1 MLVSNKNIKADR
13 FIWIFVV
20 ASASF
25 WLASAWIASVSF
37 ADIWAMVKLLPNVVT
52 VDVIAF
58 AIFAKWLWKWRVFQG
73 WLVPFPNLN
82 GIWSGVI
89 TPIEGELDE
98 RRNIPSVAVITQSF
112 LSLSCVMH
120 TAEMTSHSYS
130 ANFLIDEESQV
141 RKLVYV
147 YTSKP
152 KVAVLARS
160 PIHDGTTFL
169 SIHGLPPRR
178 LTGEYWNSR
187 RRVGEVELKFSRRR
201 RRKDIPEDL
210 LPDNE

>member
-37 ADIWAMVKLLPNVVT
+37 ADIWAMVRLLPNVVT

-58 AIFAKWLWKWRVFQG
+58 AVFAKWLWKWRMFQG

-82 GIWSGVI
+82 GIWTGVI
-89 TPIEGELDE
+89 KPADDDE
-98 RRNIPSVAVITQSF
+98 QPREIPTVAVIKQSF

-160 PIHDGTTFL
+160 PIHDGTTML

-187 RRVGEVELKFSRRR
+187 RRVGEISLAFDRRR

-210 LPDNE
+210 LPQN